1 MTAAFN
7 CIRYG
12 MVLAFGVVVGSF
24 LNVCIYRIPR
34 RETIVTVPSHC
45 MSCGYRLRWFDLIP
59 VASWLALR
67 GKCRKCGAALSAQY
81 PIVEAGNGLLWAL
94 TFAVCGW
101 SAETAL
107 ACLVLSALLVISV
120 IDWRTYEIPPG
131 LNLFI
136 GAAGVLRLL
145 LKPAGWPMALAG
157 CAAVSGFLLLVYAVT
172 RGPGIGGGD
181 IKLMAA
187 AGLFLGLANCITAF
201 LFGCLY
207 ACLVHPVRMR
217 RKKAGSMLALGP
229 YLAAG
234 ILTAIWFGNRI
245 VGWYLSLFTAAQGL

>member
-34 RETIVTVPSHC
+34 KETVVTTPSHC
-45 MSCGYRLRWFDLIP
+45 MSCGYRLRWYDLIP

-67 GKCRKCGAALSAQY
+67 GRCRKCGEKLSVQY
-81 PIVEAGNGLLWAL
+81 PLVEGGNGLLWIL

-101 SAETAL
+101 SVRTAL
-107 ACLVLSALLVISV
+107 SCLVLSALLVISV
-120 IDWRTYEIPPG
+120 IDWRTYEIPPAV
-131 LNLFI
+131 NFFI
-136 GAAGVLRLL
+136 GAVGVIRLL
-145 LKPAGWPMALAG
+145 LEPDSWPQALAG
-157 CAAVSGFLLLVYAVT
+157 FAAVSGFLLIVYAVT
-172 RGPGIGGGD
+172 KGRGIGGGD

-187 AGLFLGLANCITAF
+187 AGLYLGLANCIAAF
-201 LFGCLY
+201 MFGCLY
-207 ACLVHPVRMR
+207 ACIVHPVRMK

-234 ILTAIWFGNRI
+234 ILTAIWFGDRL
-245 VGWYLSLFTAAQGL
+245 VGWYLSLFTGM